1 MEEGSAVAS
10 VGLCAACRHVRVIR
24 SDRGLVF
31 IFVGV
36 EMGEAGKERPHRLG
50 VRRSR
55 WGVYRE
61 DADRRG
67 ILYPIGGDEEVLA
80 GGTEGRPEEAVKRA
94 PAQPDGT

>member
-36 EMGEAGKERPHRLG
+36 EMGEAGKERPDIAWEFAG
-50 VRRSR
+50 
-55 WGVYRE
+55 
-61 DADRRG
+61 
-67 ILYPIGGDEEVLA
+67 PGGA
-80 GGTEGRPEEAVKRA
+80 YTGRMLIDGEFYTPSEATKKFLQAALKAAPKKR
-94 PAQPDGT
+94 